1 VSKGVRDIARELLKR
16 PSGLA
21 SKELAAS
28 AGCTLDTASQA
39 IGALVAR
46 GEAFR
51 ASLGHRTV
59 RYFLTL
65 RESENYLDKHKAPLK
80 QKTKPAA
87 FKHDKAEA
95 IIPKDLKITKCPGFT
110 GDRFEVKGPIFGGF
124 VDEWKTLRGIRD

>member
-1 VSKGVRDIARELLKR
+1 MARELLKR

-39 IGALVAR
+39 ITALVTR

-59 RYFLTL
+59 RYFRTL
-65 RESENYLDKHKAPLK
+65 KESENYLDKHKPPLK
-80 QKTKPAA
+80 QKTKPAP

-95 IIPKDLKITKCPGFT
+95 IIPKGLKITKCPGFT

-124 VDEWKTLRGIRD
+124 MDEWKTLRGVRD